1 MPHQNQQLCKKS
13 NDKLGRLI
21 QYIIYFFNNNEIRS
35 NIINSAIKDYGKK
48 NIVHYMGT
56 ISFCG
61 DNIKDMKLCEP
72 YDVENLKTY
81 FNTTTAA
88 TPVEAYYEEV
98 YENPVNGRGRPK
110 KILSKSE
117 FMKKHDNNKKS
128 FVSNSIH
135 FENKNVCTFIKDN
148 KDKIREKP
156 ITVFTCCY
164 HYGKANVH
172 FISVIYISKLKE
184 MLVFDSGIDVYPEG
198 ETHMLPLLQKA
209 FKEAALLKTTAQ
221 LGKSCYRHRYIAKDE
236 PAGFQY
242 AGSKKF
248 RDAFCQT
255 WSLWYIVNFIKK
267 KKMIRKVC
275 QLHPSNREI
284 FLIKDFI
291 VPLLAKNPEWSHDI
305 LEDHSED
312 LTSLLFPDVASSH
325 QQFMKALSDYST
337 GCLTRMCKNQKQT
350 TVCLMN
356 RLK

>member
-13 NDKLGRLI
+13 NEKLGRLI

-61 DNIKDMKLCEP
+61 DKIKDMKLCEP
-72 YDVENLKTY
+72 YDNENLK
-81 FNTTTAA
+81 N
-88 TPVEAYYEEV
+88 YY
-98 YENPVNGRGRPK
+98 G
-110 KILSKSE
+110 
-117 FMKKHDNNKKS
+117 
-128 FVSNSIH
+128 NSIH

-172 FISVIYISKLKE
+172 FISVIYISKSKE

-209 FKEAALLKTTAQ
+209 FKEAALLKTTAE
-221 LGKSCYRHRYIAKDE
+221 LGKSCYMHRYIAKDE

-242 AGSKKF
+242 AGTKKF

-275 QLHPSNREI
+275 RLHPSNREI

-337 GCLTRMCKNQKQT
+337 GCLTRMCSNQKQT

>member
-35 NIINSAIKDYGKK
+35 KIINSAIKDYGKK

-56 ISFCG
+56 ISFNG
-61 DNIKDMKLCEP
+61 DKIKDMKLCEP
-72 YDVENLKTY
+72 YDNEDLK
-81 FNTTTAA
+81 N
-88 TPVEAYYEEV
+88 YY
-98 YENPVNGRGRPK
+98 G
-110 KILSKSE
+110 
-117 FMKKHDNNKKS
+117 
-128 FVSNSIH
+128 NSIH

-172 FISVIYISKLKE
+172 FISVIYISKSKE

-209 FKEAALLKTTAQ
+209 FKEAALLKTTAE
-221 LGKSCYRHRYIAKDE
+221 LGKSCYQHRYIAKDE

-242 AGSKKF
+242 AGTKKF

-284 FLIKDFI
+284 FLINDFI

-312 LTSLLFPDVASSH
+312 LTALLFPDVASSH
-325 QQFMKALSDYST
+325 QQFMKALSEYST